1 MLMQRALPVIVFTL
15 VLISARIIGALN
27 SESLGNLQPFGSLFF
42 CGMALFGS
50 RGVILASATW
60 LISYPITSII
70 QGYPMG
76 LEILVP
82 NIGFA
87 AMVGLANFF
96 KRSSPLKTFTGSLLA
111 AVIFYLI
118 TNALSW
124 ALDPLYAT
132 KSLTTL
138 GQALWTGL
146 PGYAPTWL
154 FFRNAM
160 IAQAV
165 FSGVFLA
172 ATRTISPYSE
182 KKAANAYS

>member
-1 MLMQRALPVIVFTL
+1 MKRALPVIVFAL

-27 SESLGNLQPFGSLFF
+27 PESFGNLQPFGSLFF
-42 CGMALFGS
+42 CGMALFGL
-50 RGVILASATW
+50 RGIILASATW
-60 LISYPITSII
+60 LLSYPITSMI
-70 QGYPMG
+70 QGHLVG

-82 NIGFA
+82 IIGFA

-96 KRSSPLKTFTGSLLA
+96 KNNSPLKTFTGSLLG

-124 ALDPLYAT
+124 ALDPLYTT

-146 PGYAPTWL
+146 PGYPPTWL

-172 ATRTISPYSE
+172 ATLKISSYSE
-182 KKAANAYS
+182 KKATNAYS

>member
-1 MLMQRALPVIVFTL
+1 MKRALPVIVFAL

-42 CGMALFGS
+42 CGMALFGL

-60 LISYPITSII
+60 LLSYPITSMI
-70 QGYPMG
+70 QGYPVG

-82 NIGFA
+82 IIGFA
-87 AMVGLANFF
+87 AMVGIAHFF
-96 KRSSPLKTFTGSLLA
+96 ENSSPLKTFTGSLLG

-146 PGYAPTWL
+146 PGYPPTWL

-160 IAQAV
+160 IAQVV

-172 ATRTISPYSE
+172 ATQRISPYLE
-182 KKAANAYS
+182 KKATNAYS

>member
-1 MLMQRALPVIVFTL
+1 
-15 VLISARIIGALN
+15 
-27 SESLGNLQPFGSLFF
+27 
-42 CGMALFGS
+42 
-50 RGVILASATW
+50 
-60 LISYPITSII
+60 
-70 QGYPMG
+70 
-76 LEILVP
+76 
-82 NIGFA
+82 
-87 AMVGLANFF
+87 MVGLAHFF
-96 KRSSPLKTFTGSLLA
+96 KNNSPLKTFTGSLLG

-146 PGYAPTWL
+146 PGYPPTWL

-165 FSGVFLA
+165 FSGIFLA
-172 ATRTISPYSE
+172 ATQRISPYLE
-182 KKAANAYS
+182 KKATTAYS